1 MIGLLFISPY
11 QLTEMQIGIRNN
23 LNIHEELRDIVYTQ
37 MKIDPRLS
45 TNWDLAVEESTGIRR
60 RTEGYKK
67 VTRNVHQIE
76 QVSSTDAL
84 L

>member
-1 MIGLLFISPY
+1 
-11 QLTEMQIGIRNN
+11 
-23 LNIHEELRDIVYTQ
+23 